1 MMTVLR
7 EKTGL
12 VLWVVIFA
20 FVGLIVVEWG
30 ADYSGGGQVDV
41 GDDVGVIN
49 GQRIGLREFQS
60 ALRNMARQVPQEQ
73 RADQGQLVREVW
85 DGYIRDILLMQE
97 IKRLGIEVTDKELAH
112 YTRTSPPPAV
122 QQIEAFQTEGQFDM
136 AKYSAFIG
144 DLTNLQDP
152 NNQAFVLQIE
162 GILRQ
167 QLLSYK
173 LQRILSGMVQV
184 SPSETRQ
191 HFEEANEK
199 VAIEYVFAPGGTA
212 ADDAVEVTDAD
223 VAAYY
228 QQHLAEYEHPAQV
241 SLEYVFFPKTASAGD
256 SLEIAEEIG
265 RLRQEILAG
274 ADFAELAEVVSD
286 DEGSAIN
293 GGDLGTFGRERMV
306 APFADAAFALEP
318 GEVSEPVQTRF
329 GWHLIK
335 VEERLEEDG
344 EEKVR
349 ARHILL
355 KYQAS
360 RKTEDQLRDSAEAF
374 QQQAET
380 GGFAAALQAAGL
392 EAAATGFLQKDQ
404 GVPGLGTSTS
414 WLVNWFFEQEP
425 GAVSQVVE
433 NDRGLGI
440 VQLVAKRA
448 EGTAPLAE
456 LKGRIERQVRSRKKV
471 DLAALRLEAVRR
483 EVSGG
488 ASLAAA
494 AESAGLELRAPEAF
508 ARNGAVPGIGRS
520 NEVIGAAFRLDK
532 GQLSEVVKVAEGG
545 YQGAYLLRQ
554 LDKTP
559 ADEALF
565 AEQRG
570 EIAAQLQAQRQQE
583 AVQNWFAHMYET
595 AEIEDNRH
603 RFFTF

>member
-1 MMTVLR
+1 M
-7 EKTGL
+7 
-12 VLWVVIFA
+12 
-20 FVGLIVVEWG
+20 
-30 ADYSGGGQVDV
+30 
-41 GDDVGVIN
+41 
-49 GQRIGLREFQS
+49 
-60 ALRNMARQVPQEQ
+60 
-73 RADQGQLVREVW
+73 
-85 DGYIRDILLMQE
+85 
-97 IKRLGIEVTDKELAH
+97 
-112 YTRTSPPPAV
+112 
-122 QQIEAFQTEGQFDM
+122 
-136 AKYSAFIG
+136 
-144 DLTNLQDP
+144 
-152 NNQAFVLQIE
+152 
-162 GILRQ
+162 
-167 QLLSYK
+167 
-173 LQRILSGMVQV
+173 QRILSGMVQV

-380 GGFAAALQAAGL
+380 GGFAAALRAAGL

-508 ARNGAVPGIGRS
+508 VRNGAVPGIGRS

-532 GQLSEVVKVAEGG
+532 GQLSEVIKVAEGG

-559 ADEALF
+559 ADEGLF

>member
-228 QQHLAEYEHPAQV
+228 QQNLAEYEHPAQV

-532 GQLSEVVKVAEGG
+532 GQLSEVIKVAEGG